1 MQAEAIAGLSAAN
14 RNPAVERAMI
24 LLGELARR
32 PDGMSLDEL
41 VRQTAISRS
50 SVYRILNSLEAHG
63 AVRSGRGGV
72 YVLGG
77 LILKLASSTLT
88 TKMDFDLPRIA
99 QPHLEAAAFAT
110 GETAKVSIHDLGA
123 TLVVA
128 GAPGVSGHAL
138 HSVVGRYLPLH
149 AGAASKVLLAHLPQA
164 EIRRL
169 LHTRLPR
176 FTRLTFCDEAPLLA
190 ELEQIRAQGWSYDG
204 GEYGLDVH
212 SYGAPITAE
221 GGRVVGAVSIPFVAR
236 DDAAHYR
243 RLFEQTLAT
252 ALAIGD
258 ELRRS

>member
-1 MQAEAIAGLSAAN
+1 LE
-14 RNPAVERAMI
+14 
-24 LLGELARR
+24 RR

-63 AVRSGRGGV
+63 AVRSVRGGV

-99 QPHLEAAAFAT
+99 QPHLDAAAFAT

-128 GAPGVSGHAL
+128 GAPGFSGHAL
-138 HSVVGRYLPLH
+138 HTVIGRYLPLH
-149 AGAASKVLLAHLPQA
+149 AGAASKVLLAHLPEG

-169 LHTRLPR
+169 LRSRLPR
-176 FTRLTFCDEAPLLA
+176 FTPL
-190 ELEQIRAQGWSYDG
+190 
-204 GEYGLDVH
+204 
-212 SYGAPITAE
+212 
-221 GGRVVGAVSIPFVAR
+221 
-236 DDAAHYR
+236 
-243 RLFEQTLAT
+243 
-252 ALAIGD
+252 
-258 ELRRS
+258 

>member
-1 MQAEAIAGLSAAN
+1 MQAENVAGLSEAN

-24 LLGELARR
+24 LLGELERR

-63 AVRSGRGGV
+63 AVRSVRGGI

-99 QPHLEAAAFAT
+99 QPHLDAAAFAT

-128 GAPGVSGHAL
+128 GAPGSSGQAL
-138 HSVVGRYLPLH
+138 HTVVGRYLPLH
-149 AGAASKVLLAHLPQA
+149 AGAASKVLLAHLPDA
-164 EIRRL
+164 EIRRFL
-169 LHTRLPR
+169 RTRLPR
-176 FTRLTFCDEAPLLA
+176 FTPQTLCDEAALLS
-190 ELEQIRAQGWSYDG
+190 ELRRITEQGWSYDG
-204 GEYGLDVH
+204 GEYGINVH
-212 SYGAPITAE
+212 SYGAPIVVDD
-221 GGRVVGAVSIPFVAR
+221 GRVVGAVSIPFVAR
-236 DDAAHYR
+236 KDEAHYKR
-243 RLFEQTLAT
+243 IFDQTLAT
-252 ALAIGD
+252 AHAIGD
-258 ELRRS
+258 ELKRA